1 MIAIAALAL
10 AAVAAA
16 GWVSARNGLTAQRE
30 AILAE
35 WPNVDKA
42 LGRRAE
48 LVANLAQTVKGF
60 AGAGN
65 PVYGDIAA
73 ARADLSSGIAAGAAG
88 TAVQRQIQAN
98 SRLMQACA
106 RLFLLAER
114 YPKLNSDR
122 DYRRIGE
129 EIKEAENAVAIER
142 RKYNELLEHY
152 NAQLER
158 FPDNIVA
165 RISGFSRIDDYVITE
180 QEVR

>member
-1 MIAIAALAL
+1 LTRALIAIAVLVL
-10 AAVAAA
+10 AAVAVG
-16 GWVSARNGLTAQRE
+16 GWLSARGGLSAQRQ
-30 AILAE
+30 AIEAE
-35 WPNVDKA
+35 WPSVAAA
-42 LGRRAE
+42 LQRRAD
-48 LVANLAQTVKGF
+48 LVASLAQTVQGV

-65 PVYGDIAA
+65 PVFDDIAA
-73 ARADLSSGIAAGAAG
+73 ARADLSSGS
-88 TAVQRQIQAN
+88 TAQRQIQAN

-114 YPKLNSDR
+114 YPKLSSGR

-152 NAQLER
+152 NAQLRR

-165 RISGFSRIDDYVITE
+165 TISGFTRIDAYVITE
-180 QEVR
+180 QDVR